1 MASGDFSQV
10 LELMKQRKLTDNEKY
25 SLLCNHFIP
34 SPTYNFPLIDH
45 GKQNRS
51 FQHSSLFR
59 YQGLVYS
66 ETDKGGYCKYCILF
80 GTSFDGALVSRPL
93 TNFKR
98 ASDKLQEH
106 FSSESARKYHRI
118 ALERAEAF
126 KSVMEKKSIP
136 VDQQL
141 SKARS
146 LTIANNK
153 QKLKSIAETVIFC
166 GRQGIALRGHRDD
179 WKHNDESSHSNPGNF
194 IALLHFRIA
203 SGDHVLAE
211 HFASAGANALYTTK
225 TTQNELI
232 GICGQ
237 MIQSAILRRV
247 RAAGV
252 YSLMAD
258 EATDVANQEQLSI
271 FIRFVDKSTMKVD
284 ERFMT
289 FSKCCFWGSN
299 C

>member
-1 MASGDFSQV
+1 
-10 LELMKQRKLTDNEKY
+10 
-25 SLLCNHFIP
+25 
-34 SPTYNFPLIDH
+34 
-45 GKQNRS
+45 
-51 FQHSSLFR
+51 
-59 YQGLVYS
+59 
-66 ETDKGGYCKYCILF
+66 
-80 GTSFDGALVSRPL
+80 
-93 TNFKR
+93 
-98 ASDKLQEH
+98 
-106 FSSESARKYHRI
+106 
-118 ALERAEAF
+118 
-126 KSVMEKKSIP
+126 MEKKSIP

-211 HFASAGANALYTTK
+211 HFASAGANALYTSK

-289 FSKCCFWGSN
+289 FSKCETGVPGEAIADRLLSHSESWQLPASKIRVQTYDGAGAMAGKRRGAASRITNLYPKAKYTHCAAHALNLCVVKCCSIPKIRNTMDIADSVYRFFANSPKRQL
-299 C
+299 CLEK